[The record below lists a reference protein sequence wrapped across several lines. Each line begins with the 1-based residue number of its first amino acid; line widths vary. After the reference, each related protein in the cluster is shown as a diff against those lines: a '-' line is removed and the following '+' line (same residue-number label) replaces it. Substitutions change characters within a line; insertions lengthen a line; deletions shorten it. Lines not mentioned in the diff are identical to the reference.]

1 MNTTNNHSAETQ
13 TDRLQRT
20 MLGHGLFVI
29 LISMLAGFMLIF
41 SLVGGFEIFPGK
53 VLEFSVYGTTA
64 GWVRAHSGGLTNGL
78 LVMAVAFALPKLRLQ
93 GGREKFLA
101 YGFIY
106 VAWSFTVFYWL
117 GNATA
122 NRSLTF
128 GDNQMGESSLISIIG
143 FLPGLPSVFLVLVL
157 LWIAVK
163 ALWFRSEADE
173 SSKLDAGN

>member
-1 MNTTNNHSAETQ
+1 MTTAIQTATQ
-13 TDRLQRT
+13 RERLQRV

-29 LISMLAGFMLIF
+29 LISMLAGFMLMF
-41 SLVGGFEIFPGK
+41 GLVGGFEIWPGH
-53 VLEFSVYGTTA
+53 VWEFSVYGTTQ

-78 LVMAVAFALPKLRLQ
+78 LVMAVAFALPKINVQ
-93 GGREKFLA
+93 GGKEKLLA

-117 GNATA
+117 GNAAA

-128 GDNQMGESSLISIIG
+128 GDNQMGESSLISILG

-157 LWIAVK
+157 LGIAVK
-163 ALWFRSEADE
+163 ALLFGQPGQNNTER
-173 SSKLDAGN
+173 